1 MKDLVLA
8 EVAKGRGHGEN
19 DNLVLALNCGSSSV
33 KVSILRDRDHILHI
47 LGERLETE
55 QSTIHIRFVDE
66 DEISI
71 VEPFIDHV
79 RVLEEI
85 ILVLKDR
92 SLLEHVFAIGH
103 RVVHGGTMFHKST
116 LVASEN
122 VERIDSVSHL
132 APLHNPSSVRGI
144 RLMLA
149 KLPGIPN
156 VAVFDTSFHATIPEK
171 AYTYPLPIEY
181 RKLQMRKFGFHGT
194 SVHYV
199 SQIATDIIRRR
210 RMGQTAPT
218 SSPSAD
224 HPPQRE
230 QNTEPNNMVVCHLG
244 SGASV
249 TAVVGGES
257 RDTSMGFTPLAGLM
271 METRCGSVD
280 PSLVGFACR
289 ALNRSVDQVTSD
301 FNTKS
306 GLRGM
311 VGPDEDFDMR
321 ALLRRNDA
329 QACLAVDMFV
339 YRLAQNIAS
348 AMVGLDGPMDALVF
362 TAGIGEHS
370 DEIRRRTI
378 CALLPILPNVRLD
391 EGRNLVHGKD
401 SDGIISVDGT
411 LPLLLVIPTDEEV
424 MIAQECRRVI
434 ANSDI

>member
-1 MKDLVLA
+1 
-8 EVAKGRGHGEN
+8 
-19 DNLVLALNCGSSSV
+19 
-33 KVSILRDRDHILHI
+33 
-47 LGERLETE
+47 
-55 QSTIHIRFVDE
+55 
-66 DEISI
+66 
-71 VEPFIDHV
+71 
-79 RVLEEI
+79 
-85 ILVLKDR
+85 
-92 SLLEHVFAIGH
+92 
-103 RVVHGGTMFHKST
+103 
-116 LVASEN
+116 
-122 VERIDSVSHL
+122 
-132 APLHNPSSVRGI
+132 
-144 RLMLA
+144 MLA

-181 RKLQMRKFGFHGT
+181 RKLMMRKFGFHGT

-391 EGRNLVHGKD
+391 EGRNFVHGKD
-401 SDGIISVDGT
+401 SDGIFSVDGT

-434 ANSDI
+434 ANSDV